1 MVNNNNHSILKLDTH
16 KIIAT
21 LPIMPYQTI
30 VCMGAEE
37 GLFPILFGKY
47 VFDGKVITYEKSKS
61 NIDKT
66 KKMLKKINLGNV
78 TLKEYANEIKISP
91 DSVDGV
97 FISDWNLYNNTLEIF
112 TKALKNNSWLTI
124 LIDSNKKSQSIPKS
138 QISKLGFK
146 KDSEI
151 SIDGQHK
158 LYNFRF

>member
-1 MVNNNNHSILKLDTH
+1 MVNKNNHSILKIDTH

-37 GLFPILFGKY
+37 GLFPVLFGKY

-78 TLKEYANEIKISP
+78 TLKEFTKNLKISLA
-91 DSVDGV
+91 SVDGA
-97 FISDWNLYNNTLEIF
+97 FISNWNLYNDTLEIF
-112 TKALKNNSWLTI
+112 NLALKKNSWLAI
-124 LIDSNKKSQSIPKS
+124 LIDSNDKSQSIPEGK
-138 QISKLGFK
+138 ISKLGFK

-151 SIDGQHK
+151 FIDDQHK
-158 LYNFRF
+158 LYNFRL

>member
-1 MVNNNNHSILKLDTH
+1 MVKNNQTILKIDTH

-30 VCMGAEE
+30 VCLGAEE

-47 VFDGKVITYEKSKS
+47 VFDGEVIAFDKNKS

-78 TLKEYANEIKISP
+78 VLKEFTKELKISP
-91 DSVDGV
+91 ESVDGA
-97 FISDWNLYNNTLEIF
+97 FISNWVLYNISLELF
-112 TKALKNNSWLTI
+112 TKALKTNSWLTI
-124 LIDSNKKSQSIPKS
+124 LIDSNDKSQSIPESK
-138 QISKLGFK
+138 ISKLGFK

-151 SIDGQHK
+151 FIDEQHK

>member
-1 MVNNNNHSILKLDTH
+1 MVKNNQTILKIDTH

-21 LPIMPYQTI
+21 LPVMPYQTI
-30 VCMGAEE
+30 VCLGAEE

-47 VFDGKVITYEKSKS
+47 VFDGEVIAFDKNKS

-78 TLKEYANEIKISP
+78 VLKEFTKELKISP
-91 DSVDGV
+91 ESVDGA
-97 FISDWNLYNNTLEIF
+97 FISDWDLYKLDLDLF
-112 TKALKNNSWLTI
+112 TKALKKNSWLTI
-124 LIDSNKKSQSIPKS
+124 LINPNDKSQSIPENK
-138 QISKLGFK
+138 ISKLGFK

-151 SIDGQHK
+151 FVDEQHK

>member
-1 MVNNNNHSILKLDTH
+1 MVKNNQTILKIDTH

-21 LPIMPYQTI
+21 LPVMPYQTI
-30 VCMGAEE
+30 VCLGAEE

-47 VFDGKVITYEKSKS
+47 VFDGEVIAFDKNKS

-78 TLKEYANEIKISP
+78 VLKEFTKELKISP
-91 DSVDGV
+91 ESVDGA
-97 FISDWNLYNNTLEIF
+97 FISDWDLYKLDLDLF
-112 TKALKNNSWLTI
+112 TKALKKNSWLTI
-124 LIDSNKKSQSIPKS
+124 LINPNDKSQSIPENK
-138 QISKLGFK
+138 ISKLGFK

-151 SIDGQHK
+151 FVDEQHI

>member
-1 MVNNNNHSILKLDTH
+1 MVKNNQTILKIDTH

-30 VCMGAEE
+30 VCLGAEE

-47 VFDGKVITYEKSKS
+47 VFDGEVVAFDKNKS

-78 TLKEYANEIKISP
+78 ELKEFTKELKISP
-91 DSVDGV
+91 ESVDGA
-97 FISDWNLYNNTLEIF
+97 FISDWDLYKVDLDLF
-112 TKALKNNSWLTI
+112 TKALKKNSWLTI
-124 LIDSNKKSQSIPKS
+124 LINQNDKSQSIPENK
-138 QISKLGFK
+138 ISKLGFK

-151 SIDGQHK
+151 FVDEQHK

>member
-1 MVNNNNHSILKLDTH
+1 MVKNNQTILKIDTH

-30 VCMGAEE
+30 VCLGAEE

-47 VFDGKVITYEKSKS
+47 VFDGEVIAFDKNKS

-78 TLKEYANEIKISP
+78 VLKEFTKELKISP
-91 DSVDGV
+91 ESVDGA
-97 FISDWNLYNNTLEIF
+97 FISDWDLYKLDLDLF
-112 TKALKNNSWLTI
+112 TKALKKNSWLTI
-124 LIDSNKKSQSIPKS
+124 LINPNDKSQSIPENK
-138 QISKLGFK
+138 ISKLGFK

-151 SIDGQHK
+151 FVDEQHK

>member
-1 MVNNNNHSILKLDTH
+1 MVKNNQTILKIDTH

-21 LPIMPYQTI
+21 LPVMPYQTI
-30 VCMGAEE
+30 VCLGAEE

-47 VFDGKVITYEKSKS
+47 VFDGEVIAFDKNKS

-78 TLKEYANEIKISP
+78 VLKEFTKELKISP
-91 DSVDGV
+91 ESVDGA
-97 FISDWNLYNNTLEIF
+97 FISNWDLYNVSLELF
-112 TKALKNNSWLTI
+112 TKALKKNSWLTI
-124 LIDSNKKSQSIPKS
+124 LIDSNDKSQSIPETK
-138 QISKLGFK
+138 ISKLGFK

-151 SIDGQHK
+151 FIDEQHK

>member
-1 MVNNNNHSILKLDTH
+1 MVKNNQTILKIDTH

-30 VCMGAEE
+30 VCLGAEE

-47 VFDGKVITYEKSKS
+47 VFDGEVIAFDKNKS

-78 TLKEYANEIKISP
+78 VLKKFTKELKISP
-91 DSVDGV
+91 ESVDGA
-97 FISDWNLYNNTLEIF
+97 FISDWDLYKVDLDLF
-112 TKALKNNSWLTI
+112 TKALKKNSWLTI
-124 LIDSNKKSQSIPKS
+124 LINPNDKSQSIPESK
-138 QISKLGFK
+138 ISKLGFK

-151 SIDGQHK
+151 FVDEQHK

>member
-1 MVNNNNHSILKLDTH
+1 MVKNNQTILKIDTH

-21 LPIMPYQTI
+21 LPVMPYQTI
-30 VCMGAEE
+30 VCLGAEE

-47 VFDGKVITYEKSKS
+47 VFDGEVIAFDKNKS

-78 TLKEYANEIKISP
+78 VLKEFTKELKISP
-91 DSVDGV
+91 ESVDGA
-97 FISDWNLYNNTLEIF
+97 FISDWDLYKLDLDLF
-112 TKALKNNSWLTI
+112 TKALKKNSWLTI
-124 LIDSNKKSQSIPKS
+124 LINPNDKSQSIPESK
-138 QISKLGFK
+138 ISKLGFK

-151 SIDGQHK
+151 FVDEQHK

>member
-1 MVNNNNHSILKLDTH
+1 MVKNNQTILKIDTH

-21 LPIMPYQTI
+21 LPVMPYQTI
-30 VCMGAEE
+30 VCLGAEE

-47 VFDGKVITYEKSKS
+47 VFDGEVIAFDKNKS

-78 TLKEYANEIKISP
+78 VLKEFTKELKISP
-91 DSVDGV
+91 ESVDGA
-97 FISDWNLYNNTLEIF
+97 FISDWDLYKLDLDLF
-112 TKALKNNSWLTI
+112 TKALKKNSWLTI
-124 LIDSNKKSQSIPKS
+124 LINPNDKSQSIPENK
-138 QISKLGFK
+138 ISKLGFK

-151 SIDGQHK
+151 FDDEQHK

>member
-1 MVNNNNHSILKLDTH
+1 MVKNNQTILKIDTH

-21 LPIMPYQTI
+21 LPVMPYQTI
-30 VCMGAEE
+30 VCLGAEE

-47 VFDGKVITYEKSKS
+47 VFDGEVIAFDKNKS

-78 TLKEYANEIKISP
+78 VLKEFTKELKISP
-91 DSVDGV
+91 ESVDGA
-97 FISDWNLYNNTLEIF
+97 FISDWDLYKLDLDLF
-112 TKALKNNSWLTI
+112 TKALKKNSWLTI
-124 LIDSNKKSQSIPKS
+124 LIDSNDKSQSIPESK
-138 QISKLGFK
+138 ISKLGFK

-151 SIDGQHK
+151 FIDEQHK

>member
-1 MVNNNNHSILKLDTH
+1 MVKNNQTILKIDTH

-30 VCMGAEE
+30 VCLGAEE

-47 VFDGKVITYEKSKS
+47 VFDGKVIAFDKNKS

-78 TLKEYANEIKISP
+78 VLKEFTKELKISP
-91 DSVDGV
+91 KSVDGA
-97 FISDWNLYNNTLEIF
+97 FISNWDLYNVDLDLF
-112 TKALKNNSWLTI
+112 TKALKKNSWLTI
-124 LIDSNKKSQSIPKS
+124 LINPNDKSQSIPESK
-138 QISKLGFK
+138 ISKLGFK

-151 SIDGQHK
+151 FVDEQHK

>member
-1 MVNNNNHSILKLDTH
+1 MVKNNQTILKIDTH

-21 LPIMPYQTI
+21 LPVMPYQTI
-30 VCMGAEE
+30 VCLGAEE

-47 VFDGKVITYEKSKS
+47 VFDGEVIAFDKNKS

-78 TLKEYANEIKISP
+78 ELKEFTKELKISP
-91 DSVDGV
+91 KSIDGA
-97 FISDWNLYNNTLEIF
+97 FISSWNLYSVSLELL
-112 TKALKNNSWLTI
+112 TKALRKNSWLTI
-124 LIDSNKKSQSIPKS
+124 LIDSNDKSQSIPESK
-138 QISKLGFK
+138 ISKLGFK

-151 SIDGQHK
+151 FVDEQHK

>member
-1 MVNNNNHSILKLDTH
+1 MVKNNQTILKIDTH

-21 LPIMPYQTI
+21 LPVMPYQTI
-30 VCMGAEE
+30 VCLGAEE

-47 VFDGKVITYEKSKS
+47 VFDGEVIAFDKNKS

-78 TLKEYANEIKISP
+78 VLKEFTKELKISP
-91 DSVDGV
+91 ESVDGA
-97 FISDWNLYNNTLEIF
+97 FISDWDLYKVDLDLF
-112 TKALKNNSWLTI
+112 TKALKKNSWLTI
-124 LIDSNKKSQSIPKS
+124 LINPNDKSQSIPESK
-138 QISKLGFK
+138 ISKLGFK

-151 SIDGQHK
+151 FVDEQHK

>member
-1 MVNNNNHSILKLDTH
+1 
-16 KIIAT
+16 
-21 LPIMPYQTI
+21 
-30 VCMGAEE
+30 
-37 GLFPILFGKY
+37 
-47 VFDGKVITYEKSKS
+47 
-61 NIDKT
+61 
-66 KKMLKKINLGNV
+66 MLKKINLGNV

-91 DSVDGV
+91 KSVDGV

-124 LIDSNKKSQSIPKS
+124 LIDSNNKSQSIPKS

-151 SIDGQHK
+151 FIDGQHK

>member
-1 MVNNNNHSILKLDTH
+1 MVKNNQTILKIDTH

-21 LPIMPYQTI
+21 LPVMPYQTI
-30 VCMGAEE
+30 VCLGAEE

-47 VFDGKVITYEKSKS
+47 VFDGEVIAFDQKKS

-78 TLKEYANEIKISP
+78 VLKEFTKELKISP
-91 DSVDGV
+91 ESVDGA
-97 FISDWNLYNNTLEIF
+97 FISNWDLYNVSLELF
-112 TKALKNNSWLTI
+112 TKSLKKNSWLTI
-124 LIDSNKKSQSIPKS
+124 LIDSNDKSQSIPESK
-138 QISKLGFK
+138 ISKLGFK

-151 SIDGQHK
+151 FIDEQHK

>member
-1 MVNNNNHSILKLDTH
+1 MVKNNQTILKIDTH

-30 VCMGAEE
+30 VCLGAEE

-47 VFDGKVITYEKSKS
+47 VFDGEVIAFDKNKS

-78 TLKEYANEIKISP
+78 VLKEFTKELKISP
-91 DSVDGV
+91 ESVDGA
-97 FISDWNLYNNTLEIF
+97 FISDWDLYKVDLDLF
-112 TKALKNNSWLTI
+112 TKALKKNSWLTI
-124 LIDSNKKSQSIPKS
+124 LINPNDKSQSIPESK
-138 QISKLGFK
+138 ISKLGFK

-151 SIDGQHK
+151 FVDEQHK

>member
-1 MVNNNNHSILKLDTH
+1 MVKNNQTILNIDTH

-21 LPIMPYQTI
+21 LPIMPYQAI
-30 VCMGAEE
+30 VCLGAEE

-47 VFDGKVITYEKSKS
+47 VFDGEVIAFDKNKS

-78 TLKEYANEIKISP
+78 ELKEFTKELKISP
-91 DSVDGV
+91 ESIDGA
-97 FISDWNLYNNTLEIF
+97 FISSWNLYSISLELL
-112 TKALKNNSWLTI
+112 TKALRKNSWLTI
-124 LIDSNKKSQSIPKS
+124 LIDSNDKSQSIPESK
-138 QISKLGFK
+138 ISKLGFK

-151 SIDGQHK
+151 FVDEQHK

>member
-1 MVNNNNHSILKLDTH
+1 MVNNNNHSILKIDTH

-37 GLFPILFGKY
+37 GLFPVLFGKY

-78 TLKEYANEIKISP
+78 TLKEFTKDLKIP
-91 DSVDGV
+91 LASVDGA
-97 FISDWNLYNNTLEIF
+97 FISNWNLYNDTLEIF
-112 TKALKNNSWLTI
+112 NLTLKKNSWLAI
-124 LIDSNKKSQSIPKS
+124 LIDSNDKSQSVPEGK
-138 QISKLGFK
+138 ISKLGFK

-151 SIDGQHK
+151 FIDDQHK
-158 LYNFRF
+158 LYNFRL

>member
-1 MVNNNNHSILKLDTH
+1 MVKNNQTILKIDTH

-21 LPIMPYQTI
+21 LPVMPYQTI
-30 VCMGAEE
+30 VCLGAEE

-47 VFDGKVITYEKSKS
+47 VFDGEVIAFDKNKS

-78 TLKEYANEIKISP
+78 VLKEFTKELKISP
-91 DSVDGV
+91 ESVDGA
-97 FISDWNLYNNTLEIF
+97 FISNWDLYNVSLELF
-112 TKALKNNSWLTI
+112 TKSLKKNSWLTI
-124 LIDSNKKSQSIPKS
+124 LIDSNDKSQSIPESK
-138 QISKLGFK
+138 ISKLGFK

-151 SIDGQHK
+151 FIDEQHK

>member
-1 MVNNNNHSILKLDTH
+1 MVKNNQTILKIDTH

-30 VCMGAEE
+30 VCLGAEE

-47 VFDGKVITYEKSKS
+47 VFDGKVIAFDKNKS

-78 TLKEYANEIKISP
+78 VLKEFTKELKISP
-91 DSVDGV
+91 ESVDGA
-97 FISDWNLYNNTLEIF
+97 FISDWDLYKVDLDLF
-112 TKALKNNSWLTI
+112 TKALKKNSWLTI
-124 LIDSNKKSQSIPKS
+124 LINPNDKSQSIPENK
-138 QISKLGFK
+138 ISKLGFK

-151 SIDGQHK
+151 FVDEQHK

>member
-1 MVNNNNHSILKLDTH
+1 MVKNNQTILKIDTH

-30 VCMGAEE
+30 VCLGAEE

-47 VFDGKVITYEKSKS
+47 VFDGEVIAFDKNKS

-78 TLKEYANEIKISP
+78 VLKEFTKELKISP
-91 DSVDGV
+91 ESVDGA
-97 FISDWNLYNNTLEIF
+97 FISDWDLYKLDLDLF
-112 TKALKNNSWLTI
+112 TKALKKNSWLTI
-124 LIDSNKKSQSIPKS
+124 LINPNDKSQSIPENK
-138 QISKLGFK
+138 ISKLGFK

-151 SIDGQHK
+151 FIDEQHK

>member
-1 MVNNNNHSILKLDTH
+1 MVKDNQTILNIDTH

-21 LPIMPYQTI
+21 LPIMPYQAI
-30 VCMGAEE
+30 VCLGAEE

-47 VFDGKVITYEKSKS
+47 VFDGEVIAFDKNKS

-78 TLKEYANEIKISP
+78 ELKEFTKELKISP
-91 DSVDGV
+91 KSIDGA
-97 FISDWNLYNNTLEIF
+97 FISSWNLYSVSLELL
-112 TKALKNNSWLTI
+112 TKALRKNSWLTI
-124 LIDSNKKSQSIPKS
+124 LIDSNDKSQSIPESK
-138 QISKLGFK
+138 ISKLGFK

-151 SIDGQHK
+151 FVDEQHK

>member
-1 MVNNNNHSILKLDTH
+1 MVKNNNHSILKIDTH

-30 VCMGAEE
+30 ICMGAEE
-37 GLFPILFGKY
+37 GIFPILFGKY
-47 VFDGKVITYEKSKS
+47 VFDGEVIAFEKNKS

-78 TLKEYANEIKISP
+78 ELKEFTKKIKISLT
-91 DSVDGV
+91 SVDGA
-97 FISDWNLYNNTLEIF
+97 FISNWNLYNDTLEIF
-112 TKALKNNSWLTI
+112 ALAMKKNSWFAI
-124 LIDSNKKSQSIPKS
+124 LIDSNNKSQSIPESKM
-138 QISKLGFK
+138 SKLGFK

-151 SIDGQHK
+151 FIDEQHK

>member
-1 MVNNNNHSILKLDTH
+1 MVNNNHSISKIDTH

-47 VFDGKVITYEKSKS
+47 VFDGKVIAYEKSKS

-78 TLKEYANEIKISP
+78 TLKEFTKELKIAIA
-91 DSVDGV
+91 SVDGA
-97 FISDWNLYNNTLEIF
+97 FISNWNLYNDTLEIF
-112 TKALKNNSWLTI
+112 PLALKKNSWLTI
-124 LIDSNKKSQSIPKS
+124 LINSNDKSQSIPKS
-138 QISKLGFK
+138 KISKLGFK

-151 SIDGQHK
+151 FIDDQHK

>member
-1 MVNNNNHSILKLDTH
+1 MVNNNNHSILKIDTH

-47 VFDGKVITYEKSKS
+47 VFDGKVIAYEKSKS

-66 KKMLKKINLGNV
+66 KKRLKKINLGNV
-78 TLKEYANEIKISP
+78 TLKEYAIGIKMSP
-91 DSVDGV
+91 ESVDGI
-97 FISDWNLYNNTLEIF
+97 FISDWNLYNNALEIF

-124 LIDSNKKSQSIPKS
+124 LMDPNNKSQSIPKS

-151 SIDGQHK
+151 FIDDQHK

>member
-1 MVNNNNHSILKLDTH
+1 MVKNNQTILKIDTH

-30 VCMGAEE
+30 VCLGAEE

-47 VFDGKVITYEKSKS
+47 VFDGEVIAFDKNKS

-78 TLKEYANEIKISP
+78 VLKEFTKELKISP
-91 DSVDGV
+91 ESVDGA
-97 FISDWNLYNNTLEIF
+97 FISDWDLYKVDLDLF
-112 TKALKNNSWLTI
+112 TKALKKNSWLTI
-124 LIDSNKKSQSIPKS
+124 LINPNDKSQSIPENK
-138 QISKLGFK
+138 ISKLGFK

-151 SIDGQHK
+151 FVDEQHK

>member
-1 MVNNNNHSILKLDTH
+1 MVKNNQTILKIDTH

-21 LPIMPYQTI
+21 LPVMPYQTI
-30 VCMGAEE
+30 VCLGAEE

-47 VFDGKVITYEKSKS
+47 VFDGEVIAFDKNKS

-78 TLKEYANEIKISP
+78 VLKEFTKELKISP
-91 DSVDGV
+91 ESIDGA
-97 FISDWNLYNNTLEIF
+97 FISNWDLYCVNLELF
-112 TKALKNNSWLTI
+112 KKALKKNSWLTI
-124 LIDSNKKSQSIPKS
+124 LIDSNDKSQSIPESK
-138 QISKLGFK
+138 ISKLGFK

-151 SIDGQHK
+151 FIDEQHK

>member
-1 MVNNNNHSILKLDTH
+1 MVNKNNHSILKIDTH

-37 GLFPILFGKY
+37 GLFPVLFGKY
-47 VFDGKVITYEKSKS
+47 VFDGKVIAYERSKS

-78 TLKEYANEIKISP
+78 TLKEFTKNLKISLA
-91 DSVDGV
+91 SVDGA
-97 FISDWNLYNNTLEIF
+97 FISNWNLYNGTLEIF
-112 TKALKNNSWLTI
+112 AQAMKKNSWLAI
-124 LIDSNKKSQSIPKS
+124 LIDSNNKSQSIPESK
-138 QISKLGFK
+138 ISKLGFK

-151 SIDGQHK
+151 FINEQHK

>member
-1 MVNNNNHSILKLDTH
+1 MVKDNQTILNIDTH

-21 LPIMPYQTI
+21 LPIMPYQAI
-30 VCMGAEE
+30 VCLGAEE

-47 VFDGKVITYEKSKS
+47 VFDGEVIAFDKNKS

-78 TLKEYANEIKISP
+78 ELKEFTKELKISP
-91 DSVDGV
+91 ESIDGA
-97 FISDWNLYNNTLEIF
+97 FISSWNLYSVSLELL
-112 TKALKNNSWLTI
+112 TKALRKNSWLTI
-124 LIDSNKKSQSIPKS
+124 LIDSNDKSQSIPESK
-138 QISKLGFK
+138 ISKLGFK

-151 SIDGQHK
+151 FVDEQHK

>member
-1 MVNNNNHSILKLDTH
+1 MVKNNQTILNIDTH

-21 LPIMPYQTI
+21 LPIMPYQAI
-30 VCMGAEE
+30 VCLGAEE

-47 VFDGKVITYEKSKS
+47 VFDGEVIAFDKNKS

-78 TLKEYANEIKISP
+78 ELKEFTKELKISP
-91 DSVDGV
+91 ESIDGA
-97 FISDWNLYNNTLEIF
+97 FISSWNLYSVSLELL
-112 TKALKNNSWLTI
+112 TKALRKNSWLTI
-124 LIDSNKKSQSIPKS
+124 LIDSNDKSQSIPESK
-138 QISKLGFK
+138 ISKLGFK

-151 SIDGQHK
+151 FVDEQHK